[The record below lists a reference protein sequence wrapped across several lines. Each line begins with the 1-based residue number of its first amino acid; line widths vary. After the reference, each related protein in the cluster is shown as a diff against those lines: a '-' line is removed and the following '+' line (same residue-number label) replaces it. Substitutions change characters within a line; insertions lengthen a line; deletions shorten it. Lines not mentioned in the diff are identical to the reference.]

1 MDAILTGDAS
11 EEDYARAASAAVLIP
26 MLGQQERLNGADLS
40 FVQTAIDASRRAV
53 RISAR
58 AMNRFSGRICIQ

>member
-26 MLGQQERLNGADLS
+26 MLTFGNRACSTSHSHNQTLS
-40 FVQTAIDASRRAV
+40 
-53 RISAR
+53 
-58 AMNRFSGRICIQ
+58 NRHITKTGE